1 MMTVIE
7 IVTLNV
13 SQLNLTEAQ
22 IQQSV
27 DEVAMAIKNYC
38 NINSI
43 PTELTYVHAN
53 MVEDLIR
60 YRKARRDADAGT
72 VVAPSNSDI
81 TDLKIGDTNIK
92 LVAGS
97 NVPKELKAHSISVD
111 SLVMD
116 YKDQLNG
123 FRRMVW

>member
-1 MMTVIE
+1 MTVIE
-7 IVTLNV
+7 IVTNNV
-13 SQLNLTEAQ
+13 SHLNLTESQ
-22 IQQSV
+22 IQQGV

-38 NINSI
+38 NLNSI
-43 PTELTYVHAN
+43 PAELVYVHAN
-53 MVEDLIR
+53 MAEDLLR
-60 YRKARRDADAGT
+60 YRKARRDADQGIT
-72 VVAPSNSDI
+72 VAPSNNDV

-97 NVPKELKAHSISVD
+97 NVPKELKAHMITVD

-116 YKDQLNG
+116 YQSQLNG